1 MANKGN
7 FPAGFEG
14 CPCIPPVVLSIGG
27 SDPSA
32 GAGIQADL
40 LTFARLGVHG
50 CTAITAL
57 TVQDSVDVQRFSL
70 VPPAECLQQAQ
81 AILDDIPVRVIK
93 IGMLGSAEMV
103 CALADWLEQ
112 YPDIPVVLDP
122 VMAAGGGS
130 SLALAGL
137 REALIHKLLPKITI
151 LTPNAPEALLLAAAS
166 DLESA
171 GVWLNRQ
178 GVPWV
183 LITGGHG
190 DTPELENRLY
200 HQERLQQIFYQQ
212 WLPQHYHGSGC
223 TLASAIAA
231 GLAKGIELRQAVQ
244 EALDFTH
251 AALRQAYP
259 LGRGQYFPQ
268 RFYKREAALDDSHEQ
283 G

>member
-1 MANKGN
+1 MH
-7 FPAGFEG
+7 
-14 CPCIPPVVLSIGG
+14 PPVVLSIGG

-40 LTFARLGVHG
+40 LTLAGLGVHG

-57 TVQDSVDVQRFSL
+57 TVQDSVNVQGFSL
-70 VPPAECLQQAQ
+70 VPPKQCLQQAQ
-81 AILDDIPVRVIK
+81 AIMDDIPVRVIK

-103 CALADWLEQ
+103 TALADWLAQ

-122 VMAAGGGS
+122 VMAAGGGT

-137 REALIHKLLPKITI
+137 REAVIHRLLPKITI
-151 LTPNAPEALLLAAAS
+151 LTPNAPEALLLADVR

-171 GVWLNRQ
+171 GAWLNQQ
-178 GVPWV
+178 GAQWV

-200 HQERLQQIFYQQ
+200 HLELLQQIFYQQ

-231 GLAKGIELRQAVQ
+231 GLAKGMELQQAVQ

-259 LGRGQYFPQ
+259 LGRGQYFPR
-268 RFYKREAALDDSHEQ
+268 RFYQRETAQDAHEQ